1 MLVEARKNSGP
12 KAIQQKKQYFKR
24 DLILTRSK
32 AINQLNMDHATGDW
46 KVVPEKERDED
57 RQTFLLVTWSGS
69 SNRKLYLCSNSSCSA
84 KVRSSSWRS
93 TSSWSSSSSSSSTS
107 SSYWKYNRN
116 VQAKEK
122 DKFAPKRNNFLFHDR
137 RAWIFYWVWK
147 LIKNRTKQTEA
158 AWTKADS
165 SCVWEVNLWPKCQG
179 FRSISHNPPFYS
191 LFSFLSF
198 NQWCILNQVPRGGA
212 TLLVFNFPINS

>member
-1 MLVEARKNSGP
+1 MN
-12 KAIQQKKQYFKR
+12 
-24 DLILTRSK
+24 LILTRSK
-32 AINQLNMDHATGDW
+32 ANNQLNMDHATGDW

-57 RQTFLLVTWSGS
+57 RQKFLLVTWSGS

-107 SSYWKYNRN
+107 SSYWKDIWN

-122 DKFAPKRNNFLFHDR
+122 DKFAPKRNKFLFHDR

-158 AWTKADS
+158 SWTKTDS
-165 SCVWEVNLWPKCQG
+165 SCIWEVNLWPKCQG
-179 FRSISHNPPFYS
+179 DESANKPKPQS
-191 LFSFLSF
+191 
-198 NQWCILNQVPRGGA
+198 
-212 TLLVFNFPINS
+212 